1 MPTLDPKSR
10 RDPAPFDAEDEPT
23 EVDLLAQAPMGALVG
38 DATPGDAGASA
49 SQTGPL
55 ASASASA
62 SDEAALIEAGKPSFR
77 GSWPLLATA
86 WAACVLLLGRLAPFV
101 VTLLR

>member
-1 MPTLDPKSR
+1 MPALDPKSR

-49 SQTGPL
+49 SQAGPL
-55 ASASASA
+55 ASTSA
-62 SDEAALIEAGKPSFR
+62 SDEAALIEAGKPSSR
-77 GSWPLLATA
+77 GSWPLLSSA